1 MRRGPERRS
10 GHAVLKP
17 RHLAACAALAV
28 AACGSPKDGG
38 TNNAAGVAARGASE
52 QDCAGPETASGVKAR
67 LFEKAET
74 AAGAKAAGVRALA
87 GGTVARIE
95 QPVVEQREDA
105 ARRTVCAGR
114 LVLDLPPGTAGG
126 PASAQIRYTVQMAAD
141 GSGRVYDVYGA
152 EPLFPRLAGGT
163 VPATPGAPG
172 PAAPATAVA
181 AAKPSFACGPANSKV
196 EATICGS
203 KALADLDRDLAQ
215 SYRRA
220 LELGGEPGF
229 REAQQEAQRQ
239 FLRDRNACQSATC
252 IAGAY
257 RERLGAL
264 KALWEENGD

>member
-1 MRRGPERRS
+1 MRRLIIG
-10 GHAVLKP
+10 AVCVL
-17 RHLAACAALAV
+17 
-28 AACGSPKDGG
+28 AACGSSKDGT
-38 TNNAAGVAARGASE
+38 TNNASASAARGAAD
-52 QDCAGPETASGVKAR
+52 QDCSAAETVSGVKAR
-67 LFEKAET
+67 VFEKAEAT
-74 AAGAKAAGVRALA
+74 AGAKAAAVRALG

-95 QPVVEQREDA
+95 QPVVEQREETA
-105 ARRTVCAGR
+105 KRTVCSGR
-114 LVLDLPPGTAGG
+114 LVLDLPPGAAGG
-126 PASAQIRYTVQMAAD
+126 PATAQVRYTVQMAAD
-141 GSGRVYDVYGA
+141 GSGKVYDVFGA
-152 EPLFPRLAGGT
+152 EPLFPRLAGG
-163 VPATPGAPG
+163 PAPAA
-172 PAAPATAVA
+172 AAPATLPGATAAAAA
-181 AAKPSFACGPANSKV
+181 AAKPSFACGPGNSKV

-257 RERLGAL
+257 RERLDAL

>member
-1 MRRGPERRS
+1 LKARRF
-10 GHAVLKP
+10 AACTALA
-17 RHLAACAALAV
+17 LAACG
-28 AACGSPKDGG
+28 GSNDGG
-38 TNNAAGVAARGASE
+38 TNHAAGGAARSAAE
-52 QDCAGPETASGVKAR
+52 QDCAAAESASGVKAR
-67 LFEKAET
+67 LFEKAEA
-74 AAGAKAAGVRALA
+74 AAGAKAASVRALA

-95 QPVVEQREDA
+95 QPVVEQREEA

-114 LVLDLPPGTAGG
+114 IVLDLPPGTAGG
-126 PASAQIRYTVQMAAD
+126 PAVAQIRYSVQMAAD
-141 GSGRVYDVYGA
+141 GSGRVYEVYGA
-152 EPLFPRLAGGT
+152 EPLFARLAGGA
-163 VPATPGAPG
+163 V
-172 PAAPATAVA
+172 PAAPAAAGPAAAATATA
-181 AAKPSFACGPANSKV
+181 TAKPSFACGPGNSKV

-203 KALADLDRDLAQ
+203 RTLADMDRDLAQ